1 MGRLRNPY
9 RPGILKG
16 GNFLDSQTSQDISGS
31 QALQILRSKMKD
43 GTLREV
49 MRDWKW
55 ILSFS
60 RGHSLRIVVYTLLG
74 IASSILGLIT
84 GVAGKYLIDCIVSMD
99 KQRLPVFAGV
109 MVLSTAAALALR
121 SITSCFAARLGVSM
135 RNTVQTRV
143 FHNLLRSRWLEI
155 RRFSTGDLL
164 NRFSSDVGTVSSCA
178 VNWIPSV
185 AIHLFTVLA
194 SLLVVLYYDP
204 VMALIAFAST
214 PALIFVSRQLL
225 RKQRH
230 FNQQMRSVS
239 SGMSAFE
246 AEIFRNIDTLKSLGV
261 EADMCDKL
269 GHWQERYQKIT
280 VQHNDFSVRTN
291 ILLTLLG
298 TAVQYLALGYC
309 LWQLWSGNILFGTM
323 VLFLQQ
329 RSTLSSA
336 FSSLLSLIP
345 TALSGSVAAER
356 LRELTELEK
365 EPLQQAFRVQG
376 SCSLELEQVTVSYE
390 DSRQVLKDVT
400 LRADRGQIVALVGSS
415 GEGKSTLI
423 RLMLGLL
430 PPDTGTAVL
439 VDETETRIPLGTGT
453 RHLFA
458 YVPQGNTVLAGT
470 IAENLRL
477 VNHEA
482 TEEQMIQALKD
493 ACAWD
498 FVSQL
503 PLGIHSPVGEGGR
516 GFSEGQAQRIA
527 IARALVR
534 QAPVMLLD
542 EVTSALD
549 LETEYQV
556 LQNLL
561 RRGVTCIVATHRPS
575 VLSLCA
581 RVYKVG
587 EGRVTQLNPSQV
599 QSLQQF
605 DA

>member
-1 MGRLRNPY
+1 
-9 RPGILKG
+9 
-16 GNFLDSQTSQDISGS
+16 
-31 QALQILRSKMKD
+31 
-43 GTLREV
+43 
-49 MRDWKW
+49 
-55 ILSFS
+55 
-60 RGHSLRIVVYTLLG
+60 
-74 IASSILGLIT
+74 
-84 GVAGKYLIDCIVSMD
+84 MD
-99 KQRLPVFAGV
+99 KQQLPLLAGV
-109 MVLSTAAALALR
+109 MVLSSAASLALH
-121 SITSCFAARLGVSM
+121 SITSRFSARLGVSM
-135 RNTVQTRV
+135 HNSVQSRV
-143 FHNLLRSRWLEI
+143 FENLLRSRWLEI
-155 RRFSTGDLL
+155 RRFPTGDLL
-164 NRFSSDVGTVSSCA
+164 NRFSVDINTVSGCA
-178 VNWIPSV
+178 VSWLPSV
-185 AIHLFTVLA
+185 VIQLFTLLA

-214 PALIFVSRQLL
+214 PALIFASRRLL
-225 RKQRH
+225 RKQRY
-230 FNQQMRSVS
+230 FGQQMRSVS

-246 AEIFRNIDTLKSLGV
+246 AETFRNIDTLKSFGA
-261 EADMCDKL
+261 EDDMCGKL
-269 GHWQERYQKIT
+269 GHWQEKYRTIT
-280 VQHNDFSVRTN
+280 LQYNDFSVRTN
-291 ILLTLLG
+291 IWLTLLG
-298 TAVQYLALGYC
+298 TAVQFLALGYC
-309 LWQLWSGNILFGTM
+309 LWQLWSGKILFGTM

-345 TALSGSVAAER
+345 TALSGSVSAER

-365 EPLQQAFRVQG
+365 EPRQEAVQVQG
-376 SCSLELEQVTVSYE
+376 SCAVELDRVSASYE
-390 DSRQVLKDVT
+390 DGRQVLKDVA
-400 LRADRGQIVALVGSS
+400 LKADRGQIVALVGSS

-423 RLMLGLL
+423 RLLLGLL
-430 PPDTGTAVL
+430 SPDSGTAVL
-439 VDETETRIPLGTGT
+439 VDETEARFPLGTGT

-477 VNHEA
+477 VNHDA

-493 ACAWD
+493 SCAWE

-503 PLGIHSPVGEGGR
+503 PLGIHSSIGEGGR

-549 LETEYQV
+549 LETEHQV
-556 LQNLL
+556 LHNLM

-581 RVYKVG
+581 RVYRVS
-587 EGRVTQLNPSQV
+587 EGSVTQLNDIQI
-599 QSLQQF
+599 QAFQQF